1 MLNRPKPLVLLILD
15 GFGYSLKAENNAI
28 AMANTPCWD
37 QLQKDYPMTF
47 LECSGKSVGLP
58 ADQMGN
64 SEVGHIHIGTGRY
77 VPQDFSKVNDAIE
90 DGSFYTNA
98 VLCKAVDQAKEKNKA
113 LHILG
118 LLSAGGVHSHELQ
131 IAEMVELAA
140 KRGLEKI
147 YLHAF
152 LDGRDVPPKSAKSS
166 IDLLEEKFAELGG
179 GRIASITGRFYAMD
193 RDNRWDRVKL
203 AYDLIVKG
211 EADNTA
217 SSALAGLEA
226 SYERGE
232 TDEFVLP
239 TAILDAE
246 GQIVSLDP
254 EDSVIFMN
262 FRADRAREIS
272 QAITLPTFDAFER
285 GHAAHS
291 GYFCTLTEYHQDF
304 GYDIAFPSVDIKNG
318 LGEYLSLLGLKQ
330 LRLAETEQYAHVTFF
345 LNGGIDT
352 PFPGED
358 RILVPSP
365 QVRTYD
371 LQPEMN
377 SVEVTDHLVEAIT
390 GGKYDVIICNY
401 ANCDMVGHTGIIP
414 AAILAVEAVDRAL
427 QRIVEALNSVHG
439 QLLLTADHGNIE
451 QMVDDES
458 GQAHTAHTTNK
469 VPLVYVGGN
478 NNPLISGGCLSDL
491 APTMLAILGVD
502 QPVEMTGKSLVK
514 VD

>member
-90 DGSFYTNA
+90 DGSFYTNP

-166 IDLLEEKFAELGG
+166 IDLLDEKFAELGV

-211 EADNTA
+211 ETDNTA

-272 QAITLPTFDAFER
+272 QAITLPTFDAFDR

-330 LRLAETEQYAHVTFF
+330 LRLAETEKYAHVTFF

-427 QRIVEALNSVHG
+427 QRIVEALNSVNG

-478 NNPLISGGCLSDL
+478 KTLIDGGCLSDL